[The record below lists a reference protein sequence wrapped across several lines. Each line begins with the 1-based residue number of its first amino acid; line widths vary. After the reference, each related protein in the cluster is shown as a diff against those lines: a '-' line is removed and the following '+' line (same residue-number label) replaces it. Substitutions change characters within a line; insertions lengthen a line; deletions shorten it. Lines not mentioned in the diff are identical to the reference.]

1 MRFNYGFNFKGR
13 AKTGSRDAR
22 LKFGLPD
29 SVTPTAA
36 QIKEAAFDYLYAPKT
51 WLQTAGVSYTHRYR
65 KYMVRYQLNI
75 DNLENNDNPVW
86 GRNGATG
93 GYTTLAQN
101 LLYPGSPR
109 MQILNNFTQYD
120 PRKFTFT
127 TTVSF

>member
-1 MRFNYGFNFKGR
+1 MNYGINYKGPV
-13 AKTGSRDAR
+13 KTGSRDAR

-29 SVTPTAA
+29 SVTPTPK
-36 QIKEAAFDYLYAPKT
+36 QIVEASWDYLYAPVT
-51 WLQTAGVSYTHRYR
+51 YVQTAGLSYTHRYG
-65 KYMVRYQLNI
+65 KTQVRYQLNI
-75 DNLENNDNPVW
+75 DNLTNNDNPIW

-93 GYTTLAQN
+93 GYTTLAEN

-127 TTVSF
+127 VTVNY

>member
-1 MRFNYGFNFKGR
+1 M
-13 AKTGSRDAR
+13 
-22 LKFGLPD
+22 
-29 SVTPTAA
+29 TPTADQVKA
-36 QIKEAAFDYLYAPKT
+36 AAFDYLYAPKT
-51 WLQTAGVSYTHRYR
+51 WVQTAGVSYSHRYGN
-65 KYMVRYQLNI
+65 KYLVRYQVNI
-75 DNLENNDNPVW
+75 DNLTNNDNPIW